1 MIGIGYRGDIGG
13 KKGKTMVLPGFCKI
27 SAACVIGVLSGS
39 GGAPGVYLLNWSKYD
54 EEFFKNPRVTVQP
67 KNICQNQP
75 AESLFTIY
83 STIRTLI
90 KCSLRRISFLNLFFA

>member
-13 KKGKTMVLPGFCKI
+13 KKGKTMV
-27 SAACVIGVLSGS
+27 VIGVLSGS